1 MKLPVT
7 GSPFTIEPN
16 ATVYFE
22 VPTGQVKI
30 EPKTRNKIPIYSEVS
45 IRAWMTELGEPARIK
60 QQEGQNLIER
70 RIRGYFLVSKLPA
83 GIRGGDRA
91 RVLMDTSNGTEEL
104 RLFFNERAT
113 PIKALVISSLGI
125 PFEGFVQAIGG
136 AF

>member
-1 MKLPVT
+1 MKLPAI

-22 VPTGQVKI
+22 VPTGQVKV
-30 EPKTRNKIPIYSEVS
+30 EAKTRNKIPVYSEVS
-45 IRAWMTELGEPARIK
+45 IKAWVTELGEIVRVK
-60 QQEGQNLIER
+60 QQSGQNLNER
-70 RIRGYFLVSKLPA
+70 RVRGYFLVPKLPA

-91 RVLMDTSNGTEEL
+91 RVVMETSNGTEEL

-113 PIKALVISSLGI
+113 PIKALVITSLGI